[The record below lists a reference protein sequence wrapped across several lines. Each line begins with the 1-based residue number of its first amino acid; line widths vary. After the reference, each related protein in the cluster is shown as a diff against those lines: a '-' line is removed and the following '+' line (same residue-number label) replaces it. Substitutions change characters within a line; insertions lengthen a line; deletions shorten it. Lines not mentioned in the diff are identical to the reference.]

1 MKTGLSAALLSTIS
15 LLLLAVASSSALGAE
30 FEATVYPMT
39 FSNVNATEHSFNLN
53 STEKVVCEGAFLK
66 GGLPTGRSPKLVLTP
81 EYSGCRYY
89 EGSTNL
95 GLATISNKCSYEF
108 TITGGS
114 GPYSGKMKIINSGC
128 QILITSGSCELYF
141 EPQGPN
147 ANVKYE
153 VSGWEMKWTLE
164 VSSLKYTVSHA
175 CPGIAIGSYGTG
187 EYAAKFRD
195 EKIIVH

>member
-1 MKTGLSAALLSTIS
+1 MKTGLSAALLSAIS
-15 LLLLAVASSSALGAE
+15 LLLLTVASSSALGAE

-39 FSNVNATEHSFNLN
+39 FSNINATEHSFNLN
-53 STEKVVCEGAFLK
+53 STDKVVCEGAFLK
-66 GGLPTGRSPKLVLTP
+66 GQLMSKSPKLVLTP
-81 EYSGCRYY
+81 EYTGCRYY
-89 EGSTNL
+89 VSPTSSSP
-95 GLATISNKCSYEF
+95 ATISNKCSYEF

-164 VSSLKYTVSHA
+164 VSSLKYTVVHA
-175 CPGIAIGSYGTG
+175 CSGIAVGSYGTG
-187 EYAAKFRD
+187 EYTAKFRD